1 MRRAFVMQLRYN
13 DDGLIPAVVTDHASG
28 EVLMLAYMNEEAFRK
43 TLETREGWYFS
54 RSRNEL
60 WHKGETS
67 GNTQRVH
74 EVLVDC
80 DEDTVW
86 LRVEQRGGAACHTGF
101 RSCFYRRVLV
111 DTDGRIQTEQRIEH
125 PTVDPQELY
134 GSSGE

>member
-1 MRRAFVMQLRYN
+1 MQLRYN
-13 DDGLIPAVVTDHASG
+13 DDGLIPAVVTDHESG
-28 EVLMLAYMNEEAFRK
+28 EVLMLAYMNEQAFRK

-67 GNTQRVH
+67 GNTQLVH

-101 RSCFYRRVLV
+101 RSCFYRRVHV
-111 DTDGRIQTEQRIEH
+111 DGDGRIQTEQRIEK
-125 PTVDPQELY
+125 PTVDPKELY
-134 GSSGE
+134 GRSGA

>member
-1 MRRAFVMQLRYN
+1 MQLRYN
-13 DDGLIPAVVTDHASG
+13 DDGLVPAVVTDHESG
-28 EVLMLAYMNEEAFRK
+28 EVLMLAYMNEQAFNK

-67 GNTQRVH
+67 GNTQLVH

-101 RSCFYRRVLV
+101 RSCFYRRVRV
-111 DTDGRIQTEQRIEH
+111 DGDGRIQTEQRIEK
-125 PTVDPQELY
+125 PAVDPNELY
-134 GSSGE
+134 GGSDE

>member
-1 MRRAFVMQLRYN
+1 MQLRYN
-13 DDGLIPAVVTDHASG
+13 DDGLIPAVVTDHESG
-28 EVLMLAYMNEEAFRK
+28 EVLMLAYMNEQAFRK

-67 GNTQRVH
+67 GNTQLVH

-101 RSCFYRRVLV
+101 RSCFYRRVHV
-111 DTDGRIQTEQRIEH
+111 DGDGRIQTEQRIEK
-125 PTVDPQELY
+125 PTVDPKELY
-134 GSSGE
+134 GSPGA

>member
-1 MRRAFVMQLRYN
+1 MQLRYN